1 MARSVLILTIVCIC
15 LIFGMGGISYA
26 RSEMNPALMQKH
38 MEKMKQTKPQEYK
51 VMVERAG
58 GNIKDCLSCHE
69 ESFKGKRR
77 K

>member
-15 LIFGMGGISYA
+15 PIFGMGGISYA